1 MMKSACFAAAGG
13 TIGAV
18 MLARYLRVKEVPSEP
33 KLSVMTFNVLARP
46 YTKYNQKFHRV
57 PGDFAVED
65 VMQTRARYTLA
76 AEEITSKGNDIVF
89 LQECEAAFFDSSW
102 NPAAPKLLDNF
113 HVFACRKKKDNVE
126 QPGTAVL
133 VQKAGR
139 ATATATQP
147 ICIGYSPDGQDL
159 SKVAT
164 IIPMQFGGKAFEAVS
179 THFTW
184 DGDAASR
191 EHHAQLVGEGLK
203 NAKSVVFGGD
213 FNSQPG
219 VSLEQLE
226 SKTFLGGLRRAAL
239 DGGDATGL
247 YKDFSRTEYIDH
259 IYASRDWSPLSSK
272 ALRKPSSPWDESGK
286 VTTASDHVPV
296 VVELKLT

>member
-1 MMKSACFAAAGG
+1 MMKSTFFAAAGG
-13 TIGAV
+13 AAGAV
-18 MLARYLRVKEVPSEP
+18 MLARYLKTKEPPSEP

-46 YTKYNQKFHRV
+46 YTKYNQKFHRAQT
-57 PGDFAVED
+57 AVED
-65 VMQTRARYTLA
+65 VLQTRTRYTLA
-76 AEEITSKGNDIVF
+76 AEEITSTGTDIVF
-89 LQECEAAFFDSSW
+89 LQECEAAFFERDW
-102 NPAAPKLLDNF
+102 NHAAPKLLDRYYI
-113 HVFACRKKKDNVE
+113 FACRKSKDDVE

-139 ATATATQP
+139 ATATASQP
-147 ICIGYSPDGQDL
+147 VCIGYSGGDGFDF

-164 IIPMQFGGKAFEAVS
+164 IVPMQFGGKAFEAAS

-191 EHHAQLVGEGLK
+191 EHHAKLVGDGLK

-239 DGGDATGL
+239 QEGNATGL
-247 YKDFSRTEYIDH
+247 YKDFSKTEYIDH
-259 IYASRDWSPLSSK
+259 IYASRDWSPLSSL
-272 ALRKPSSPWDESGK
+272 ALRKPCSPWDETGK
-286 VTTASDHVPV
+286 VTAPSDHVPV
-296 VVELKLT
+296 VVELKLA